1 MDLGDTLVLIPT
13 SGAGRAIRRELSK
26 TAVLSPDFRLPMGAL
41 QPDGLSIASR
51 LEREAAWV
59 LLLDREKRDSFR
71 ALVPDAVSLDSPE
84 DKFGVAA
91 RLCNVCDQLAEAAMD
106 PSIPDVQERLDEDS
120 IRWQVLG
127 KLYRQYLEVL
137 SLHGLR
143 DPNDVALAQA
153 ANPAIPPRL
162 KRVVVACIPDLPV
175 VVRKYLEA
183 LAGESIDVDV
193 LAWSPSGQ
201 AAHLDPWG
209 RPEVAWWKENLPDV
223 AGECI
228 IPANDTSTEAGLLLD
243 YAAARREAGYA
254 LFSAS
259 EESSLALAQE
269 IAWRGAEA
277 HLPEGC
283 GLAQSEPATILLVWD
298 AFMRS
303 RRLRDLRVLL
313 QKPSFLSFFAAAAGK
328 PGHFGPDEAL
338 DACDRL
344 IGERLCSD
352 LEAASSWLAHAD
364 KPSRK
369 DALRVHLAQEA
380 LVRTAAG
387 LAAHKM
393 SGLEM
398 LEAVSRNCGAV
409 EAGSLAAKEIAA
421 IAEVTGQIAGSSLLS
436 SLEVGMREAAVRAD
450 IARKRV
456 FPRAADDAV
465 AVQGW
470 LEAPWTGAAAMV
482 VAGCREGA
490 LPGGVHEDSFLPD
503 GARARIGLATQ
514 DTRFARDAY
523 LLSCLVAARPLDRL
537 RLGYARFRNQGE
549 PNRPSRLLFG
559 CNDDELPR
567 RSALL
572 FELSAPSRRKNRT
585 KREFKLHIPAPESSQ
600 WPVEAI
606 RVTAFKSFLECPLRF
621 YLGNVLGLRKVDP
634 DAREIPATDFGTVI
648 HKVLE
653 ECAGDP
659 AYRVAT
665 DAEEIG
671 RMLSLRLDHVA
682 PRYFGD
688 KPSPVVRVQLESMR
702 VRLLAA
708 ADTEA
713 RIHAEGWQ
721 ILAVEHKV
729 RKEDKRMLGG
739 LAVAGTMDR
748 VERHPVHGLR
758 ILDYK
763 TYARAKNPRK
773 THIGPQRGRKHLPEA
788 DFEMMTEKGKLVP
801 RSWTD
806 LQLPLYVWL
815 ARQIWPEDA
824 AKGVRV
830 GYFLLPPET
839 DAGKDSLEIFALDDA
854 MEKSAIRCAAR
865 VAELVKDGRFWPP
878 SPAAWVEFDDFAGW
892 FADADPALL
901 IDKESAERLNGNP

>member
-1 MDLGDTLVLIPT
+1 MD
-13 SGAGRAIRRELSK
+13 
-26 TAVLSPDFRLPMGAL
+26 AL
-41 QPDGLSIASR
+41 QPEGIPVASR

-59 LLLDREKRDSFR
+59 LLLDQEKRDSFR

-91 RLCNVCDQLAEAAMD
+91 RLCDVCDQLAEAAMD
-106 PSIPDVQERLDEDS
+106 PSIPDVPERLSEDS
-120 IRWQVLG
+120 IRWQILG
-127 KLYRQYLEVL
+127 RLYRKYLGVL
-137 SLHGLR
+137 SGHGLR
-143 DPNDVALAQA
+143 DPNDIALAQA
-153 ANPAIPPRL
+153 ASPAIPPRL
-162 KRVVVACIPDLPV
+162 KRVVVCCVPDLPV
-175 VVRKYLEA
+175 VVQKHLEA
-183 LAGESIDVDV
+183 LVGEGIDVDV
-193 LAWSPSGQ
+193 LVWSPSGQ

-209 RPEVAWWKENLPDV
+209 RPDVAWWKANLPDV
-223 AGECI
+223 TAKCLV
-228 IPANDTSTEAGLLLD
+228 PANDTSTEAGLLLD
-243 YAAARREAGYA
+243 YAAANREAGYA
-254 LFSAS
+254 LFSAA
-259 EESSLALAQE
+259 EESSLALAHE

-277 HLPEGC
+277 HLPEGRA
-283 GLAQSEPATILLVWD
+283 LAQSEPAAILLGWD
-298 AFMRS
+298 GFMRG

-313 QKPSFLSFFAAAAGK
+313 QKPSFLSFFATAAGK
-328 PGHFGPDEAL
+328 LGHFGPDEAL

-352 LEAASSWLAHAD
+352 LEGASSWLAHAD

-369 DALRVHLAQEA
+369 DALRVHLAQED

-387 LAAHKM
+387 LVGCNM
-393 SGLEM
+393 GGLEM
-398 LEAVSRNCGAV
+398 LEAVSRSRGTV
-409 EAGSLAAKEIAA
+409 EVASVDAKELAA
-421 IAEVTGQIAGSSLLS
+421 IAEVAGQIAESSLLS
-436 SLEVGMREAAVRAD
+436 SLDGATREAAVRAD

-465 AVQGW
+465 AVRGW
-470 LEAPWTGAAAMV
+470 LEAPWTDAAVMV

-490 LPGGVHEDSFLPD
+490 LPGGLHEDSFLPD
-503 GARARIGLATQ
+503 AARARFGLATQ
-514 DTRFARDAY
+514 DTRLARDAY
-523 LLSCLVAARPLDRL
+523 LLSCLVAARSPDRL

-559 CNDDELPR
+559 CNDNELPR
-567 RSALL
+567 RSTLL
-572 FELSAPSRRKNRT
+572 LEPSAPARRRDRT
-585 KREFKLHIPAPESSQ
+585 QRGFKLHIPAPSQ

-606 RVTAFKSFLECPLRF
+606 RVTAFKSYLECPLRF
-621 YLGNVLGLRKVDP
+621 YLGNVLELRKVDP
-634 DAREIPATDFGTVI
+634 DAREIPAADYGTVI

-659 AYRVAT
+659 AFRAAT
-665 DAEEIG
+665 DAEEIA

-702 VRLLAA
+702 ARLLAA

-713 RIHAEGWQ
+713 KIHAEGWET
-721 ILAVEHKV
+721 IAVEHKV

-773 THIGPQRGRKHLPEA
+773 THIGPQRGREHLPEA
-788 DFEMMTEKGKLVP
+788 DFEMLTEKGKLVP

-824 AKGVRV
+824 AKGVQV

-839 DAGKDSLEIFALDDA
+839 DAAKDSLEIFALDDA
-854 MEKSAIRCAAR
+854 MEKSAIGCAAR
-865 VAELVKDGRFWPP
+865 IAELVKAGRFWPP
-878 SPAAWVEFDDFAGW
+878 SPAAWVEFDDFADW
-892 FADADPALL
+892 FADADPVLL
-901 IDKESAERLNGNP
+901 IDEESAERLKGNL

>member
-1 MDLGDTLVLIPT
+1 M
-13 SGAGRAIRRELSK
+13 
-26 TAVLSPDFRLPMGAL
+26 
-41 QPDGLSIASR
+41 
-51 LEREAAWV
+51 
-59 LLLDREKRDSFR
+59 
-71 ALVPDAVSLDSPE
+71 
-84 DKFGVAA
+84 
-91 RLCNVCDQLAEAAMD
+91 
-106 PSIPDVQERLDEDS
+106 
-120 IRWQVLG
+120 
-127 KLYRQYLEVL
+127 Y
-137 SLHGLR
+137 
-143 DPNDVALAQA
+143 
-153 ANPAIPPRL
+153 
-162 KRVVVACIPDLPV
+162 
-175 VVRKYLEA
+175 
-183 LAGESIDVDV
+183 
-193 LAWSPSGQ
+193 
-201 AAHLDPWG
+201 
-209 RPEVAWWKENLPDV
+209 
-223 AGECI
+223 
-228 IPANDTSTEAGLLLD
+228 
-243 YAAARREAGYA
+243 
-254 LFSAS
+254 
-259 EESSLALAQE
+259 
-269 IAWRGAEA
+269 
-277 HLPEGC
+277 
-283 GLAQSEPATILLVWD
+283 
-298 AFMRS
+298 
-303 RRLRDLRVLL
+303 
-313 QKPSFLSFFAAAAGK
+313 
-328 PGHFGPDEAL
+328 
-338 DACDRL
+338 
-344 IGERLCSD
+344 
-352 LEAASSWLAHAD
+352 
-364 KPSRK
+364 
-369 DALRVHLAQEA
+369 
-380 LVRTAAG
+380 
-387 LAAHKM
+387 
-393 SGLEM
+393 
-398 LEAVSRNCGAV
+398 
-409 EAGSLAAKEIAA
+409 
-421 IAEVTGQIAGSSLLS
+421 
-436 SLEVGMREAAVRAD
+436 
-450 IARKRV
+450 
-456 FPRAADDAV
+456 
-465 AVQGW
+465 
-470 LEAPWTGAAAMV
+470 
-482 VAGCREGA
+482 
-490 LPGGVHEDSFLPD
+490 
-503 GARARIGLATQ
+503 
-514 DTRFARDAY
+514 
-523 LLSCLVAARPLDRL
+523 
-537 RLGYARFRNQGE
+537 
-549 PNRPSRLLFG
+549 
-559 CNDDELPR
+559 
-567 RSALL
+567 
-572 FELSAPSRRKNRT
+572 
-585 KREFKLHIPAPESSQ
+585 
-600 WPVEAI
+600 
-606 RVTAFKSFLECPLRF
+606 
-621 YLGNVLGLRKVDP
+621 
-634 DAREIPATDFGTVI
+634 AREIPATDFGTVI

-901 IDKESAERLNGNP
+901 IDKESAERLNVNPSIARTTDSAATYSSWPMPEAARPTGLSRAASNSSNAARSRNKSSRSHSPAPPPRNFCRKCSSACRKRPAITASC